1 MPLRW
6 GIAPMKAV
14 SSETVPTDDGW
25 EFEIKWDGNRNFAF
39 VEDGAVRFQT
49 SNKLDSTA
57 RFAALSSLPDGVN
70 AKQAILDGEVV
81 ILDPAGRPSFSLLQQ
96 GEGALLYVIFDVLQ
110 IDGRDVTGLAY
121 SGRRK
126 LLEQLVDNGDRW
138 MVSPRHADG
147 NALYEAAKE
156 RGLEGVMAKRVDS
169 VYEPGRRSPAWR
181 KIKYRPQQEFV
192 VGGWVPGGGTRG
204 STFAALL
211 VGVYKGKKLQYSG
224 RVGTGFKER
233 ELQRLLGRF
242 RELASDECPF
252 DPPPPPPTR
261 KIAHWLRPE
270 MVVEV
275 QFAEWT
281 GDNILRQPA
290 YMGERDDK
298 NPRKV
303 VREI

>member
-14 SSETVPTDDGW
+14 SSDSVPTDDGW

-39 VEDGAVRFQT
+39 VNDGEVRFQT
-49 SNKLDSTA
+49 THKLDSTA
-57 RFAALSSLPDGVN
+57 RFAALTSLPEGVH

-81 ILDPAGRPSFSLLQQ
+81 ILDDAGRPSFSLLQQ
-96 GEGALLYVIFDVLQ
+96 GEGALLYVVFDVLE
-110 IDGRDVTGLAY
+110 IDGRQVTGLPY
-121 SGRRK
+121 SDRRR
-126 LLEQLVDNGDRW
+126 LLEQLVDNGPRW
-138 MVSPRHADG
+138 MVSPRHPDG
-147 NALYEAAKE
+147 EALLDAAKE
-156 RGLEGVMAKRVDS
+156 RGLEGIMAKRVDS
-169 VYEPGRRSPAWR
+169 TYEVGRRSPAWR

-192 VGGWVPGGGTRG
+192 VGGWAPGTGNRE
-204 STFAALL
+204 STLGALL
-211 VGVYKGKKLQYSG
+211 VGVYEGKKLRYSG

-233 ELQRLLGRF
+233 ELQRLLARF

-252 DPPPPPPTR
+252 DPPPPRPTFR
-261 KIAHWLRPE
+261 IAHWVRPE

-290 YMGERDDK
+290 YLGERDDK

>member
-1 MPLRW
+1 
-6 GIAPMKAV
+6 MKAV
-14 SSETVPTDDGW
+14 STENVPTDEGW

-57 RFAALSSLPDGVN
+57 RFAELASLADGVN
-70 AKQAILDGEVV
+70 AKQAILDGEMVV
-81 ILDPAGRPSFSLLQQ
+81 LDDAGRPSFGLLQQ
-96 GEGALLYVIFDVLQ
+96 GGAPLLYVVFDVLE
-110 IDGRDVTGLAY
+110 IDGRDVTGLPY
-121 SGRRK
+121 SDRRK
-126 LLEQLVDNGDRW
+126 LLEQLVENGDRW
-138 MVSPRHADG
+138 MISPRHPDG
-147 NALYEAAKE
+147 EALYELAKE
-156 RGLEGVMAKRVDS
+156 RGLEGIVAKRADS
-169 VYEPGRRSPAWR
+169 VYEVGRRSPSWR

-192 VGGWVPGGGTRG
+192 VGGWVPGTGTRE
-204 STFAALL
+204 STLGALL
-211 VGVYKGKKLQYSG
+211 VGVYEGEKLRYSG

-233 ELQRLLGRF
+233 ELQRLLARF
-242 RELASDECPF
+242 RELAQDECPF

-261 KIAHWLRPE
+261 KIAKWLRPE

-281 GDNILRQPA
+281 SESILRQPS
-290 YMGERDDK
+290 YVGERDDK